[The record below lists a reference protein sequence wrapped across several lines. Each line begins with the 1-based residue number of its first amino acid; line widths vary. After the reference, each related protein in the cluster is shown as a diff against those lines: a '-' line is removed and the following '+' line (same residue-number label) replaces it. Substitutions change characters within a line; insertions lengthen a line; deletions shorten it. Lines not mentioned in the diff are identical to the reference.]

1 MKKILMTLA
10 LYTLFCMP
18 APSALAHFGMIIA
31 DRPVVTQDSRKMQL
45 TLSFSHPFAGHGMDQ
60 LKPRVFDVYFDGK
73 TRSLLGDLEPARV
86 MDHQA
91 WQTMFTPKRPG
102 VYQFV
107 MEPQPYW
114 EPAEDLSIIHYTKTV
129 ACAFGDEEGWDRE
142 LGLKTEIVPLSRP
155 FGGYAGYSFT
165 GQVKM
170 NGQPVPGAEVEVEYY
185 DRDKAYEAP
194 SDVHVTY
201 VVKAD
206 PNGIFTF
213 ACPRPGWWGFA
224 ALNKGDFTLT
234 DPQGNEKD
242 VELGAVLWIEL
253 APWTKNGDHSRE

>member
-1 MKKILMTLA
+1 MKKILMTLTLCA
-10 LYTLFCMP
+10 LFCVP
-18 APSALAHFGMIIA
+18 DSPALAHFGMIIA
-31 DRPVVTQDSRKMQL
+31 DHPVVTQDNRKVQL
-45 TLSFSHPFAGHGMDQ
+45 TLSFSHPFEGVGMD
-60 LKPRVFDVYFDGK
+60 LTKPRVFDVYFNGK
-73 TRSLLGDLEPARV
+73 THSLLDGLKPAAV

-91 WQTMFTPKRPG
+91 WQTVFAPRRPG

-129 ACAFGDEEGWDRE
+129 TCAFGDEDGWDQE

-165 GQVKM
+165 GLVKL

-185 DRDKAYEAP
+185 DRDKEYAAP

-206 PNGIFTF
+206 ANGVFTF
-213 ACPRPGWWGFA
+213 ACPKPGWWGFA
-224 ALNKGDFTLT
+224 ALSEGDFTLK
-234 DPQGNEKD
+234 DPQGSEKG

-253 APWTKNGDHSRE
+253 APWTENRNHSHE